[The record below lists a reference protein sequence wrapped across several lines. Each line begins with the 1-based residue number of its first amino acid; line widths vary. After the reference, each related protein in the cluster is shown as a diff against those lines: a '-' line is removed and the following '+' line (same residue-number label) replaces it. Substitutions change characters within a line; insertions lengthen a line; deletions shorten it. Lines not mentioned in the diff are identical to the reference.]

1 MRLVVAA
8 VLFASLLSPVTAAP
22 VTGTPAGPGR
32 ERAMMLALNPQPEP
46 PGRAK
51 IKRVYIK
58 QDDSRRIK
66 TLKPIK
72 PQKPPVAA
80 PAPKY

>member
-1 MRLVVAA
+1 
-8 VLFASLLSPVTAAP
+8 
-22 VTGTPAGPGR
+22 
-32 ERAMMLALNPQPEP
+32 MMLALNPQPEP

-72 PQKPPVAA
+72 PQKPPVTA